1 VNFTQTI
8 LGVSE
13 HVTVSIPFQSPLWNE
28 HQAMSKIEDRSAMRT
43 CVAYVYEVR
52 SFTLGVKFWVPP
64 VAYNQWHNQLWANVW
79 THDEACHVAQL
90 TQLSEYMKAHM
101 FVNNYT
107 KSSLLLLRKERGQVF
122 KVYHKRTTAGP
133 TTFKLK
139 RGKRYKFKNRI
150 YSSSERN

>member
-1 VNFTQTI
+1 MNFTQTRSKRTCYCFYSFPVPI
-8 LGVSE
+8 MKWTPSNV
-13 HVTVSIPFQSPLWNE
+13 
-28 HQAMSKIEDRSAMRT
+28 KIENRSAMRT

-52 SFTLGVKFWVPP
+52 SFTLGVKFWVAP

-79 THDEACHVAQL
+79 THNEACHVAQL

-101 FVNNYT
+101 FINNST
-107 KSSLLLLRKERGQVF
+107 KSSLLFLRKERATVF
-122 KVYHKRTTAGP
+122 EVYHKRTIAGP

-150 YSSSERN
+150 YSSSKRS